1 MGINITISIII
12 GVVLGLLLFYLFNKL
27 SGPRIK
33 QAPFPA
39 FSEKDAEKLLRKAGF
54 QIMNKKE
61 RKTVMT
67 VIDGKEHIGYVEADY
82 IVKKK
87 KRTYIVVVHSGV
99 GEVDPNEPN
108 YRRHL
113 LEHDR
118 VFKPD
123 ALLVADLTKGRLHT
137 VQFRFPHEY
146 SLDFFFRFLI
156 AVFIVGLIIGIIWVL
171 ATLKLI

>member
-1 MGINITISIII
+1 MWNFSFFSRNKPETLSFNAKEAETI
-12 GVVLGLLLFYLFNKL
+12 LQ
-27 SGPRIK
+27 R
-33 QAPFPA
+33 
-39 FSEKDAEKLLRKAGF
+39 AGF
-54 QIMNKKE
+54 QIKSKKE

-82 IVKKK
+82 VVKKK
-87 KRTYIVVVHSGV
+87 KRTFAVVVHSGV
-99 GEVDPNEPN
+99 GQVDPNEPN

-123 ALLVADLTKGRLHT
+123 ALLVLDLTKGRLHT

-146 SLDFFFRFLI
+146 SIDFFFRFLI
-156 AVFIVGLIIGIIWVL
+156 AVFIVSMIIGIIWMLV
-171 ATLKLI
+171 TLKLI

>member
-1 MGINITISIII
+1 MS
-12 GVVLGLLLFYLFNKL
+12 
-27 SGPRIK
+27 
-33 QAPFPA
+33 Q
-39 FSEKDAEKLLRKAGF
+39 KDAEKLLKRAGF
-54 QIMNKKE
+54 RIKQKKP

-67 VIDGKEHIGYVEADY
+67 VIDGKEHVGYLETDY
-82 IVKKK
+82 IVRKD
-87 KRTYIVVVHSGV
+87 KRNYVVMVHSGI

-118 VFKPD
+118 VFKQD
-123 ALLVADLTKGRLHT
+123 ALLVVDLTKGRLHT

-156 AVFIVGLIIGIIWVL
+156 AVFIISLIIGIIWML